1 MMDKGQSSINDN
13 GKAEQAHANTKKLG
27 HYLTSYSK
35 INSKWTEDYNVKPET
50 IKVLVENIGSS
61 FLVMSLSNISP
72 GMSLQA
78 KESKTKINNWDYSK
92 LKRFCTTKKTIN
104 KIKKLL
110 NGRRYLQAIVSKKY

>member
-1 MMDKGQSSINDN
+1 M
-13 GKAEQAHANTKKLG
+13 
-27 HYLTSYSK
+27 
-35 INSKWTEDYNVKPET
+35 
-50 IKVLVENIGSS
+50 
-61 FLVMSLSNISP
+61 VMSLSNISP